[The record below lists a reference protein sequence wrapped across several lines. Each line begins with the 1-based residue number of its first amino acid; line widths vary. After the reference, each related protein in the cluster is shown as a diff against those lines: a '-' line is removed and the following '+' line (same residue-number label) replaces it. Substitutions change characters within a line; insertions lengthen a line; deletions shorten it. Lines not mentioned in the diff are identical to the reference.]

1 MTHRLPLFAL
11 WLILTTPTIGSP
23 QQSSGHATTSTA
35 PHSESQPGPS
45 RKVPTQPPL
54 AAPAQPHASQT
65 QPVAPSNTTPTAT
78 PALHSN
84 TESIEVS
91 AYRSPVS
98 ALESPANTRVLSSQT
113 LEQAPAA
120 GLDGKLRT
128 VPGFD
133 LFRRSSSLVANPT
146 TEGVSLR
153 GLGST
158 AASRTLV
165 LFGDVPLNDPFGGWI
180 HWEELPALAI
190 GRIEVVRGGVSDLY
204 GSSAMGGLVQIT
216 PIQIPPGSPS
226 TSAPDSAPPT
236 SGSNADL
243 TLQSSYG
250 GEAQNENNALLRATH
265 NNFAILAASELLGTD
280 GYTLVAPNLRGT
292 VDRNSNVHAQNG
304 LILLQHT
311 SNSSANSQWLR
322 GGVLNEDRHNG
333 TVLTNNAT
341 RLWRYAAGLDQQALS
356 SAWQL
361 RAWGSS
367 EHYRQN
373 FSSVAVG
380 RASET
385 LTRNAFDPSSELG
398 GAIRWS
404 HTFTPSL
411 IALAGG
417 DARDIRAEDIEL
429 PTAPAAK
436 STTTTTRQTDGG
448 GYGELLWT
456 PGPWL
461 LSASARLDR
470 FVNRDA
476 ATYTLATGTRT
487 PLPDIDQTIFDPRL
501 GLSRRLGNFH
511 SQQLAASA
519 SVFRAYRA
527 PTPNELY
534 RTGQVG
540 QQTTLANPNLLA
552 ERSTGWE
559 AGLTGQQSHA
569 SNGWQTSWRASY
581 FWTEVN
587 RPVTALTLN
596 TTPTATTLMRENLGQ
611 IRSRGL
617 QLDGSLHP
625 APWLSLTGGYQF
637 ARATV
642 TQFSQQPTLVGK
654 WIPQVPRNTATL
666 QATATSNRLGLL
678 SLQARTSGR
687 QYDDDANTYIL
698 HPYTSFD
705 IYASR
710 SFARRWK
717 AFASVENLLDRSI
730 DVGRTPIRTLGTPQ
744 LARFGLQI
752 TLH

>member
-1 MTHRLPLFAL
+1 MTRKLSLFAFC
-11 WLILTTPTIGSP
+11 LTLATPTLSLAQQISRQPAAAAQNTQSP
-23 QQSSGHATTSTA
+23 QPRPAQIQAQALPPQPGISQSSLPSSVQTA
-35 PHSESQPGPS
+35 PNATIQP
-45 RKVPTQPPL
+45 T
-54 AAPAQPHASQT
+54 
-65 QPVAPSNTTPTAT
+65 
-78 PALHSN
+78 

-98 ALESPANTRVLSSQT
+98 ALESPASTRVLTRQT
-113 LEQAPAA
+113 LQQAPAA

-216 PIQIPPGSPS
+216 PVQIPPNSTPS
-226 TSAPDSAPPT
+226 ITPDSPQPGASHT
-236 SGSNADL
+236 LASNAAL
-243 TLQSSYG
+243 TLQGSYG
-250 GEAQNENNALLRATH
+250 AEAQNQNNALLRASH
-265 NNFAILAASELLGTD
+265 GNFAILAASDLLGTD
-280 GYTLVAPNLRGT
+280 GYTLVAPNLRGP

-311 SNSSANSQWLR
+311 SDSSGNSQWLR

-333 TVLTNNAT
+333 TILTNNAT
-341 RLWRYAAGLDQQALS
+341 RLWRYAAGLDQQALGS
-356 SAWQL
+356 SWQL

-367 EHYRQN
+367 EHFRQN
-373 FSSVAVG
+373 FSSVAIG

-404 HTFTPSL
+404 HTFAPSL

-417 DARDIRAEDIEL
+417 DARDIRADDLEL
-429 PTAPAAK
+429 PTAPTAK
-436 STTTTTRQTDGG
+436 FTSTTTRQTDGG

-461 LSASARLDR
+461 FSASTRLDR

-476 ATYTLATGTRT
+476 ATYALATGARS

-540 QQTTLANPNLLA
+540 QQTTLANPKLLA
-552 ERSTGWE
+552 ERATGWE
-559 AGLTGQQSHA
+559 AGLAGQQAHA
-569 SNGWQTSWRASY
+569 PNGWQTSWRASY

-625 APWLSLTGGYQF
+625 SAWLSITGGYQF

-642 TQFSQQPTLVGK
+642 TQFTQQPILVGK

-666 QATATSNRLGLL
+666 QATASSSRWGLL

-687 QYDDDANTYIL
+687 QYDDDANTHIL

-705 IYASR
+705 VYASH
-710 SFARRWK
+710 SFGRRWE
-717 AFASVENLLDRSI
+717 AFVSVENLLDRSI

-744 LARFGLQI
+744 LASFGLQL
-752 TLH
+752 TLR